1 MFPNVSEPLMENQF
15 NEGLVYIC
23 QTSSSWQSEWQLA
36 FSSPDWHCG
45 PADIGLT
52 QLLIVRQRGQNL
64 YVVCW
69 QYILIWKHFSFWCRC
84 NIKSWWWW
92 LLLQPLPSG
101 AAVSF
106 FLVVVMAQSWTA
118 VSEPG
123 KLQTGIEFGNRY
135 FWIFENGNFWKLAR
149 EIMLL
154 SKAIPQS
161 FLGGWIITGSDPVS
175 RK

>member
-1 MFPNVSEPLMENQF
+1 MHSPNFMIMTIRVTF
-15 NEGLVYIC
+15 GI
-23 QTSSSWQSEWQLA
+23 WQPWLA
-36 FSSPDWHCG
+36 LWLWLIF
-45 PADIGLT
+45 AFT
-52 QLLIVRQRGQNL
+52 QLLIVRQRGQNISA
-64 YVVCW
+64 VCW
-69 QYILIWKHFSFWCRC
+69 QYILFWKHFSFWCRC
-84 NIKSWWWW
+84 NIKSRW